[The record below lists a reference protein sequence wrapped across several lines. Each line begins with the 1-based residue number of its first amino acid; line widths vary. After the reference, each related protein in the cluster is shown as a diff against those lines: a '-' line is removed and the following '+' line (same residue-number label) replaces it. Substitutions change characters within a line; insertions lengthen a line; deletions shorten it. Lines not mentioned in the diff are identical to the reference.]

1 MENRRSYNVGLFF
14 GVMAAL
20 ALGFGM
26 PQATAAAQAD
36 VEMSVEQLTPE
47 QQAALVEAAMEASP
61 HVRLAVEMANQGYE
75 EAEILERLAMLTDEE
90 VAKLADEPVAMEAG
104 AVHGAIVLAII
115 VVAVLILVIAISD
128 RPAGQGP
135 L

>member
-26 PQATAAAQAD
+26 PQATVAAQAD
-36 VEMSVEQLTPE
+36 VETAVEQLTPE
-47 QQAALVEAAMEASP
+47 QQAALVEAAMEVSP

-90 VAKLADEPVAMEAG
+90 VAKLADDPVAMEAG
-104 AVHGAIVLAII
+104 AVWGAILVTSL
-115 VVAVLILVIAISD
+115 VVAVLVLVIAISD
-128 RPAGQGP
+128 LPAGHGP